1 MVFGVKVG
9 LSAKEML
16 QNVTLWGRGD
26 GVVCKVLALKTCD
39 PQIDPQ
45 QWRQA
50 EVCNGEAENRGSFG
64 FADSQPRWIDDI
76 WVQ

>member
-1 MVFGVKVG
+1 MG
-9 LSAKEML
+9 
-16 QNVTLWGRGD
+16 
-26 GVVCKVLALKTCD
+26 KVLALKTCE

-50 EVCNGEAENRGSFG
+50 EICNGEAETGGSFG
-64 FADSQPRWIDDI
+64 FADSQPLWIDDI